1 MNKEKLAG
9 ILGII
14 NTYGLPL
21 MEKGAEAT
29 KNPYD
34 NYIVAL
40 LKGGLPEVQK
50 TIEAEESA
58 PTNAPA
64 K

>member
-1 MNKEKLAG
+1 MNEQKLAG
-9 ILGII
+9 IIGII
-14 NTYGLPL
+14 NDYGIPL
-21 MEKGAEAT
+21 MEKGVEAT

-34 NYIVAL
+34 NYLVAL
-40 LKGGLPEVQK
+40 LKGGLPALQK
-50 TIEAEESA
+50 ELEKDT

>member
-9 ILGII
+9 IIGII

-50 TIEAEESA
+50 VLEAEEDT

>member
-1 MNKEKLAG
+1 MDESKLEG
-9 ILGII
+9 ILKIVVD
-14 NTYGLPL
+14 YGLPL

-34 NYIVAL
+34 NYVVAL
-40 LKGGLPEVQK
+40 LKGGLPAVVTELEN
-50 TIEAEESA
+50 T
-58 PTNAPA
+58 PDDAPA

>member
-1 MNKEKLAG
+1 MSKEKLAG

-14 NTYGLPL
+14 NIYGLPL

-50 TIEAEESA
+50 TIEAEDT
-58 PTNAPA
+58 PTNALA

>member
-1 MNKEKLAG
+1 
-9 ILGII
+9 
-14 NTYGLPL
+14 

-40 LKGGLPEVQK
+40 LKGGLPEVRK
-50 TIEAEESA
+50 VLESEDT

-64 K
+64 KQ